1 MVETPLNWTMGA
13 VLEEHSRRKHKVVR
27 EYLARYLFV
36 RCQHPAQARFGLAI
50 VDGFAGAGIYS
61 WESGSPLIFIE
72 ELRAAAEAFNTRRK
86 NEGMAELE
94 IECLLV
100 VNDFDVDTIELLKQN
115 VAPRLADIRQN
126 VPKLHLRVEY
136 RNAEFELVYP
146 EVNALLKAAVFL
158 MSCSIWTSTDTARL
172 RLRPFATS

>member
-1 MVETPLNWTMGA
+1 M
-13 VLEEHSRRKHKVVR
+13 
-27 EYLARYLFV
+27 RYIG
-36 RCQHPAQARFGLAI
+36 P
-50 VDGFAGAGIYS
+50 
-61 WESGSPLIFIE
+61 PLIFIE

-146 EVNALLKAAVFL
+146 EVKRLIESGGFPNV
-158 MSCSIWTSTDTARL
+158 CSIWTSTDTARL